1 MRTRN
6 GNYELWTRFCNLW
19 DFFSVKSWCVLH
31 INIQI
36 WFMWSY
42 RHVFDFLLVNYAIRI
57 KFPRD
62 HSYIT
67 SAKGLGGS
75 RKWPVSL
82 TFSTVFMLI
91 RWVGG
96 VQKGKKIC
104 WRNIGMAP
112 YLAKA
117 WTCLNMSTYWIFL
130 WSYCLLKKCKLKID
144 FSLSPTTLVS
154 SPKSYL
160 SAY

>member
-1 MRTRN
+1 MVSTGPKKSHIPYKTPYFSFWFHFFLKLIN
-6 GNYELWTRFCNLW
+6 KNYFSCAPETEIMKLLWTRFCSLW

-62 HSYIT
+62 HPYIT

-96 VQKGKKIC
+96 VQKGKKYDVI
-104 WRNIGMAP
+104 
-112 YLAKA
+112 
-117 WTCLNMSTYWIFL
+117 
-130 WSYCLLKKCKLKID
+130 
-144 FSLSPTTLVS
+144 
-154 SPKSYL
+154 
-160 SAY
+160 